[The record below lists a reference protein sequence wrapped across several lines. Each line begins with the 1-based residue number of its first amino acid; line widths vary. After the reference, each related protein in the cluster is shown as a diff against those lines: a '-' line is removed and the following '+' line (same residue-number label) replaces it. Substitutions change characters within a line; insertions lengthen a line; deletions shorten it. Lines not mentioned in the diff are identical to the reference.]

1 MGATAAVAAVVAG
14 GVLQASG
21 QAKAGKYQEQIAF
34 QNAAVMDAQAADAL
48 RRGRIAAGRQR
59 QQTRGLIGAQRAS
72 FGAQGI
78 DMSSGS
84 AADLQA
90 DAAKFGELD
99 ALTILQ
105 NAALEDWA
113 LRTQATSTR
122 FQGNVAAKLGRQQ
135 AYATLLNTGGS
146 VLSKKYGFG

>member
-1 MGATAAVAAVVAG
+1 MGATAAVTSALTG
-14 GVLQASG
+14 GGLQAYG
-21 QAKAGKYQEQIAF
+21 QYKAGKYQEQVAF
-34 QNAAVMDAQAADAL
+34 QNAAIMDAQAADAL

-78 DMSSGS
+78 DLASGS
-84 AADLQA
+84 ALDLQS

-105 NAALEDWA
+105 NASLEDWA
-113 LRTQATSTR
+113 LRTQATNTR
-122 FQGNVAAKLGRQQ
+122 YQGNIAAKLGRQQ